1 MRYSFQFIYMSGGSM
16 KKNLT
21 IFLPLVLAIIAIG
34 GFALA
39 QKKAEAQTV
48 KITITTK
55 GFEPTSVNVKANV
68 PAKLT
73 FLRTTND
80 TCATE
85 VVIPDYKIK
94 KELPLNKAVDVEFT
108 PTKAGDVAFACG
120 MGMFKGKIVVAP

>member
-1 MRYSFQFIYMSGGSM
+1 M

-34 GFALA
+34 GFAVA
-39 QKKAEAQTV
+39 QKKAEAQTG
-48 KITITTK
+48 KITVTAK
-55 GFEPTSVNVKANV
+55 GFEPASVNLKANV

-85 VVIPDYKIK
+85 VVVRDYQIRR
-94 KELPLNKAVDVEFT
+94 DFR
-108 PTKAGDVAFACG
+108 
-120 MGMFKGKIVVAP
+120 

>member
-1 MRYSFQFIYMSGGSM
+1 M

-21 IFLPLVLAIIAIG
+21 IFLPLVLAMIAIG

-39 QKKAEAQTV
+39 QKKAEAQTA
-48 KITITTK
+48 KISITAK
-55 GFEPTSVNVKANV
+55 GFEPASVNVKANV

-85 VVIPDYKIK
+85 VVVPDYKIK

-108 PTKAGDVAFACG
+108 PTKTGDIAFACG
-120 MGMFKGKIVVAP
+120 MNMFKGKIVVAP

>member
-1 MRYSFQFIYMSGGSM
+1 M

-21 IFLPLVLAIIAIG
+21 ILLPLVLAIIAIG

-39 QKKAEAQTV
+39 QKKAEAQAA
-48 KITITTK
+48 KISITAK
-55 GFEPTSVNVKANV
+55 GFEPASVNLKANV

-94 KELPLNKAVDVEFT
+94 KELPLNKAVDVDFT

-120 MGMFKGKIVVAP
+120 MGMYKGKIVVAP